1 MQSSGIGIKTTGP
14 TRNNGSTATNQIV
27 CPGQQA
33 DNFKAMRLLKL
44 YIIFCCLVVSLLFAL
59 RLLEAWWWQSK
70 EQSHVAVSA
79 TSFAGCYELKL
90 GRWWPWSFGGDNEF
104 VTPPSKIELLAIQ
117 GTEGFETEGFLIRG
131 IPPSQGNTIGRRR
144 ASFWQA
150 KSKNDVGLTWTTGFS
165 GVTLNLSRHGNDL
178 RGWAHPF
185 FDFPTS
191 PRIMHVTAQRI
202 PCGAPSSS
210 DAGTTDAT
218 TDTNSRSGKL
228 LAESIFGG
236 SLVAII
242 VGYLLASRSKRT
254 LLRTIGSMMVA
265 AIAGFVGLVMLW
277 WVFGFVMPFPP
288 PDVSSV
294 WEELTFLA
302 IFSVLPFGAFY
313 ISAKFIRLA
322 TKPAIPR

>member
-1 MQSSGIGIKTTGP
+1 
-14 TRNNGSTATNQIV
+14 
-27 CPGQQA
+27 
-33 DNFKAMRLLKL
+33 MRLLRL
-44 YIIFCCLVVSLLFAL
+44 YIIFCCLVVSLLVAL
-59 RLLEAWWWQSK
+59 RLLEAQWWQSK
-70 EQSHVAVSA
+70 GQSQVAVSV

-104 VTPPSKIELLAIQ
+104 VTPPSKIELLPVQ
-117 GTEGFETEGFLIRG
+117 GTEGFEKDEFLIRR
-131 IPPSQGNTIGRRR
+131 IPPAQVNTIGRRR
-144 ASFWQA
+144 ASFWQVR
-150 KSKNDVGLTWTTGFS
+150 SKNDVELTWTTGFS
-165 GVTLNLSRHGNDL
+165 GVTLNLSKHGDDL

-191 PRIMHVTAQRI
+191 PCIMHVTAQRI
-202 PCGAPSSS
+202 PCGAPNSS
-210 DAGTTDAT
+210 DASTTGAT
-218 TDTNSRSGKL
+218 TDTNSGSGKL

-236 SLVAII
+236 SLVAVI

-277 WVFGFVMPFPP
+277 WLIGFVMPFPP

-294 WEELTFLA
+294 WEPLIFLA

-322 TKPAIPR
+322 TKPANPR